1 MASRIVPLL
10 ALLCACT
17 PTPGDTDSD
26 STTGT
31 STTVASTTDATTTTT
46 TTAPTTSP
54 TTGATAD
61 VTSTTDATTGSEALC
76 EGTGKT
82 TLPGVTIVFPPQPCV
97 FTLAE
102 AAAGI
107 SFTFSVEVAAAVD
120 EVTPLSGDGG
130 GCTTPDPSGL
140 FLAPEVDGGGQHY
153 CLCDQ
158 GLCPPP
164 GDPPVSLVPGSY
176 PGEFTWNGV
185 NWTGPSDTDN
195 PFGPPFPA
203 GEYVVSVLAS
213 GNFGADEQNFLVRGD
228 LPVTLVP

>member
-1 MASRIVPLL
+1 MASRFVPLL
-10 ALLCACT
+10 ALLCACK

-26 STTGT
+26 STTAAA
-31 STTVASTTDATTTTT
+31 TTGASTTAATTTATS
-46 TTAPTTSP
+46 PTTSP
-54 TTGATAD
+54 TTAPTTTAA
-61 VTSTTDATTGSEALC
+61 STTDATTGSEALC
-76 EGTGKT
+76 EGTGET

-107 SFTFSVEVAAAVD
+107 TFTFSIEIADPVD
-120 EVTPLSGDGG
+120 AVTPVPNDGG
-130 GCTTPDPSGL
+130 NCESPGPHKLIVSSQ
-140 FLAPEVDGGGQHY
+140 VDGGDQHY

-164 GDPPVSLVPGSY
+164 SDPPVSLVPGSY

-185 NWTGPSDTDN
+185 NWTGPSDTNN

-203 GEYVVSVLAS
+203 GDYVVSTRAS
-213 GNFGADEQNFLVRGD
+213 GTFGADAQDFLVRGN